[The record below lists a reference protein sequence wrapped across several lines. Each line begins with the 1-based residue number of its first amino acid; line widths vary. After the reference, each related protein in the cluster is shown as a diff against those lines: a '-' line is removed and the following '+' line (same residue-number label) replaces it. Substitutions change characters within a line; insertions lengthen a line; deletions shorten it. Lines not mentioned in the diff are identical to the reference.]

1 MSDSIQ
7 SPAADAAVS
16 VSIQIKKRDSRCR
29 FWAKVIRAGQALP
42 MPSAVSGAN
51 DIPGPFAQQ
60 GDEELFF
67 GDVLIE
73 GEENHHRHARGWT
86 YWVTFVGLDGAVHVV
101 QPNSEIKAA
110 LKKAGLDRALL
121 AGSGDVAA
129 CVRIAHGL
137 RAGFAAWVVEPQYVR
152 PVAPRIE
159 HGRALVLVV
168 PPGCGKTRMA
178 EDLAEK
184 PFVSILADELA
195 DRFQPWGQNTRTVI
209 VEGLPTYRSAIERLK
224 TWISSDS
231 MKLNRILK
239 EPVEMRTPN
248 FIICA
253 QSGTIDFLEEDRR
266 FRVVH
271 LPPRA

>member
-7 SPAADAAVS
+7 YPAADAAVS

-73 GEENHHRHARGWT
+73 GEENHHRHSRGWT
-86 YWVTFVGLDGAVHVV
+86 YGVTFIGLDGAVHVV
-101 QPNSEIKAA
+101 QPSSDIKAA

-137 RAGFAAWVVEPQYVR
+137 RAGLVACVVDPQHVDR
-152 PVAPRIE
+152 PKIE
-159 HGRALVLVV
+159 KGCALVLVG
-168 PPGCGKTRMA
+168 PQGCGKTRMA
-178 EDLAEK
+178 EELAEK
-184 PFVSILADELA
+184 PFVTICSAEL
-195 DRFQPWGQNTRTVI
+195 DDQFQHWGENTRTVI
-209 VEGLPTYRSAIERLK
+209 VEGVPEYKSTCERLK
-224 TWISSDS
+224 KWISSDS
-231 MKLNRILK
+231 MKLNRFRAGS
-239 EPVEMRTPN
+239 VEMRTPN

-253 QSGTIDFLEEDRR
+253 QSDTVPDDIAESRR
-266 FRVVH
+266 FHIVH
-271 LPPRA
+271 LI

>member
-7 SPAADAAVS
+7 YPAADAAVS

-73 GEENHHRHARGWT
+73 GEENHHRHARGCT

-101 QPNSEIKAA
+101 RPSGDIKAA

-137 RAGFAAWVVEPQYVR
+137 RAGL
-152 PVAPRIE
+152 VACLIEDVPRW
-159 HGRALVLVV
+159 
-168 PPGCGKTRMA
+168 P
-178 EDLAEK
+178 D
-184 PFVSILADELA
+184 
-195 DRFQPWGQNTRTVI
+195 
-209 VEGLPTYRSAIERLK
+209 
-224 TWISSDS
+224 
-231 MKLNRILK
+231 
-239 EPVEMRTPN
+239 
-248 FIICA
+248 
-253 QSGTIDFLEEDRR
+253 GTKID
-266 FRVVH
+266 
-271 LPPRA
+271 